1 MTLWRPR
8 RMKSAGPRLD
18 GKLQLQASQFSAKCA
33 SVAINFSNVMEL
45 CRIGKGMV
53 AQTISKLRRSFLG
66 GRRSGRAAFPQ
77 AADRERLGRSLAWA
91 GRCSERIR
99 SYAILPIGF
108 DLRTNLMTE
117 RLYYHDSYLRQFEA
131 RVVKSEQTARG
142 CEVVLD
148 ATAFYPTSGGQPHDL
163 GAMAGTWCRKWSSAM
178 MRLFTA
184 LTGSLAGDQ
193 VRCEIDWARRFDHMQ
208 QHTGQH
214 VLSQAFVRAAKRN
227 TVGFHMG
234 ADYVTIDLDAEGIS
248 PQQISAAEHLANE
261 IIYENRP
268 IAVRIV
274 PEAEV
279 PALGLRKESQRIGP
293 LRVVSVE
300 DFDVSA
306 CGGTH
311 VRRTGEIGS
320 IVIRKVERVN
330 RQARVEFVCGR
341 RSVVS
346 GQRDL
351 ETLSLVARQLSV
363 GLNEVPARVE
373 KHIQES
379 RQLRKTLQ
387 VKNKMLASLLAK
399 ELYAQVPGATGNPD
413 CEAAFRRRRDG
424 VLETAGSSAGE
435 PGELRRIAGFG
446 RPAGRAAIC
455 PKRQLAW
462 RSETRSCRRVAS

>member
-1 MTLWRPR
+1 
-8 RMKSAGPRLD
+8 
-18 GKLQLQASQFSAKCA
+18 
-33 SVAINFSNVMEL
+33 
-45 CRIGKGMV
+45 
-53 AQTISKLRRSFLG
+53 
-66 GRRSGRAAFPQ
+66 
-77 AADRERLGRSLAWA
+77 
-91 GRCSERIR
+91 
-99 SYAILPIGF
+99 
-108 DLRTNLMTE
+108 MTE

-131 RVVKSEQTARG
+131 RVVRLEQTVRG

-148 ATAFYPTSGGQPHDL
+148 TTAFYPTSGGQPHDL
-163 GAMAGTWCRKWSSAM
+163 GAMAGTLVQEVIERDDEVVHC
-178 MRLFTA
+178 LE
-184 LTGSLAGDQ
+184 GSFAGDQ

-227 TVGFHMG
+227 TIGFHMG

-341 RSVVS
+341 RSVIS

-351 ETLSLVARQLSV
+351 ETLSMVARQLSV
-363 GLNEVPARVE
+363 GLNEVPSRVE
-373 KHIQES
+373 KQLQES
-379 RQLRKTLQ
+379 RELRKTLQ
-387 VKNKMLASLLAK
+387 AKNRMLASLLAK
-399 ELYAQVPGATGNPD
+399 EVYAQVPEQQGIRIVKQLFEDEEMEFLKLLAQALVSQGNCVVLLGSGSPQAALLFAQSDNLPGDLRQVLPACCQLIGGKGGGTRTLVQAGGKNTGQLQQALDLAEQQITDKN
-413 CEAAFRRRRDG
+413 G
-424 VLETAGSSAGE
+424 LGSS
-435 PGELRRIAGFG
+435 
-446 RPAGRAAIC
+446 
-455 PKRQLAW
+455 
-462 RSETRSCRRVAS
+462 

>member
-1 MTLWRPR
+1 
-8 RMKSAGPRLD
+8 
-18 GKLQLQASQFSAKCA
+18 
-33 SVAINFSNVMEL
+33 
-45 CRIGKGMV
+45 
-53 AQTISKLRRSFLG
+53 
-66 GRRSGRAAFPQ
+66 
-77 AADRERLGRSLAWA
+77 
-91 GRCSERIR
+91 
-99 SYAILPIGF
+99 
-108 DLRTNLMTE
+108 MTE

-131 RVVKSEQTARG
+131 RVVKLEQTVRG

-148 ATAFYPTSGGQPHDL
+148 TTAFYPTSGGQPHDL
-163 GAMAGTWCRKWSSAM
+163 GTMAGTLVQEVIERDDEIVHC
-178 MRLFTA
+178 LE
-184 LTGSLAGDQ
+184 GSLAGDQ

-363 GLNEVPARVE
+363 GLSEVPARVE
-373 KHIQES
+373 KQIQES

-387 VKNKMLASLLAK
+387 VKNKMLAGLLAK
-399 ELYAQVPGATGNPD
+399 ELYAQVQEHEGRRIVKQLFEDEEMEFLKLLAQALVSQGNCVVLLGSGGPQAALLFAQSESLPGD
-413 CEAAFRRRRDG
+413 
-424 VLETAGSSAGE
+424 
-435 PGELRRIAGFG
+435 LRRILPACCQLIEGKGGGTRTLVQAGG
-446 RPAGRAAIC
+446 
-455 PKRQLAW
+455 KNTSQLQQALDLAEQQITDKNALG
-462 RSETRSCRRVAS
+462 SS

>member
-1 MTLWRPR
+1 M
-8 RMKSAGPRLD
+8 S
-18 GKLQLQASQFSAKCA
+18 
-33 SVAINFSNVMEL
+33 
-45 CRIGKGMV
+45 
-53 AQTISKLRRSFLG
+53 
-66 GRRSGRAAFPQ
+66 
-77 AADRERLGRSLAWA
+77 
-91 GRCSERIR
+91 
-99 SYAILPIGF
+99 
-108 DLRTNLMTE
+108 E

-148 ATAFYPTSGGQPHDL
+148 ATAFYPTSGGQPYDL
-163 GAMAGTWCRKWSSAM
+163 GTMAGTLVQEVIERDDEVVHC
-178 MRLFTA
+178 LE
-184 LTGSLAGDQ
+184 GSLAGDQ

-279 PALGLRKESQRIGP
+279 PALRLRKESQRIGP

-330 RQARVEFVCGR
+330 RQVRVEFACGR

-387 VKNKMLASLLAK
+387 VKNKMLARLLAK
-399 ELYAQVPGATGNPD
+399 ELYAQVQEQQGIRIVKQLFEDEEMEFLKLLAQALVSQGNCVALLGSGGLQAALLFAQSDNIPGDLRP
-413 CEAAFRRRRDG
+413 
-424 VLETAGSSAGE
+424 VLPACCQLIEGKGGGTRTLVQAGGKNTSQLQMALDLAERQITDKNAVGSS
-435 PGELRRIAGFG
+435 
-446 RPAGRAAIC
+446 
-455 PKRQLAW
+455 
-462 RSETRSCRRVAS
+462 

>member
-1 MTLWRPR
+1 
-8 RMKSAGPRLD
+8 
-18 GKLQLQASQFSAKCA
+18 
-33 SVAINFSNVMEL
+33 
-45 CRIGKGMV
+45 
-53 AQTISKLRRSFLG
+53 
-66 GRRSGRAAFPQ
+66 
-77 AADRERLGRSLAWA
+77 
-91 GRCSERIR
+91 
-99 SYAILPIGF
+99 
-108 DLRTNLMTE
+108 MTE

-131 RVVKSEQTARG
+131 RVVKSEQTAKG

-163 GAMAGTWCRKWSSAM
+163 GIMAGASIQEVIERDDEIVHCLGAPAAEG
-178 MRLFTA
+178 RL
-184 LTGSLAGDQ
+184 Q
-193 VRCEIDWARRFDHMQ
+193 CEIDWARRFDHMQ

-214 VLSQAFVRAAKRN
+214 VLSQAFVREAKRN

-234 ADYVTIDLDAEGIS
+234 ADYVTIDLDAESINPRQMS
-248 PQQISAAEHLANE
+248 EAERLANE
-261 IIYENRP
+261 IVYENRP

-293 LRVVSVE
+293 LRVVCVE

-320 IVIRKVERVN
+320 VVIRKVERVN

-373 KHIQES
+373 KQIQES

-387 VKNKMLASLLAK
+387 VKNRMLASLLAK
-399 ELYAQVPGATGNPD
+399 ELYAQVPEQEGRRIVKQLFEDEEMEFLKLLAQALVSQGNCVALLGSGGPQATLLFAQSDNSPGDLRQILPTCCQLIEGKGGGTRTLVQAGGKNTSQLQPALD
-413 CEAAFRRRRDG
+413 LAEQRIMGKSAP
-424 VLETAGSSAGE
+424 GSS
-435 PGELRRIAGFG
+435 
-446 RPAGRAAIC
+446 
-455 PKRQLAW
+455 
-462 RSETRSCRRVAS
+462 

>member
-1 MTLWRPR
+1 
-8 RMKSAGPRLD
+8 
-18 GKLQLQASQFSAKCA
+18 
-33 SVAINFSNVMEL
+33 
-45 CRIGKGMV
+45 
-53 AQTISKLRRSFLG
+53 
-66 GRRSGRAAFPQ
+66 
-77 AADRERLGRSLAWA
+77 
-91 GRCSERIR
+91 
-99 SYAILPIGF
+99 
-108 DLRTNLMTE
+108 MTE

-131 RVVKSEQTARG
+131 RVVKLEQTVRG

-148 ATAFYPTSGGQPHDL
+148 TTAFYPTSGGQPHDL
-163 GAMAGTWCRKWSSAM
+163 GAMAGTLVQEVIERDDEVVHC
-178 MRLFTA
+178 LE
-184 LTGSLAGDQ
+184 GSLAGDQ

-248 PQQISAAEHLANE
+248 SQQISAAEHLANE

-363 GLNEVPARVE
+363 GLNEVPSRVE
-373 KHIQES
+373 KQLQES
-379 RQLRKTLQ
+379 RELRKTLQ
-387 VKNKMLASLLAK
+387 AKNRMLASLLAK
-399 ELYAQVPGATGNPD
+399 EVYAQVPEQQGIRIVKQLFEDEEMEFLKLLAQALVSQGNCVVLLGSGSPQAALLFAQSDNLPGDLRQILPACCQLIEGKGGGTRTLVQAGGKNTGQLQQALDLAEQQITDKN
-413 CEAAFRRRRDG
+413 A
-424 VLETAGSSAGE
+424 LGSS
-435 PGELRRIAGFG
+435 
-446 RPAGRAAIC
+446 
-455 PKRQLAW
+455 
-462 RSETRSCRRVAS
+462 

>member
-1 MTLWRPR
+1 
-8 RMKSAGPRLD
+8 
-18 GKLQLQASQFSAKCA
+18 
-33 SVAINFSNVMEL
+33 
-45 CRIGKGMV
+45 
-53 AQTISKLRRSFLG
+53 
-66 GRRSGRAAFPQ
+66 
-77 AADRERLGRSLAWA
+77 
-91 GRCSERIR
+91 
-99 SYAILPIGF
+99 
-108 DLRTNLMTE
+108 MTE

-131 RVVKSEQTARG
+131 RVVKSEQTANG
-142 CEVVLD
+142 FDVVLD

-163 GAMAGTWCRKWSSAM
+163 GLMAGARIQDVVE
-178 MRLFTA
+178 RDEEIVHR
-184 LTGSLAGDQ
+184 LTGPVAE
-193 VRCEIDWARRFDHMQ
+193 VRLQCEIDWARRFDHMQ

-248 PQQISAAEHLANE
+248 PQQISTAEHLANE

-274 PEAEV
+274 PETEV

-293 LRVVSVE
+293 FRVVSVE

-320 IVIRKVERVN
+320 IVVRKVERVN

-363 GLNEVPARVE
+363 GFTEVPARVE
-373 KHIQES
+373 KQLQES

-387 VKNKMLASLLAK
+387 SKNRLLASLLAK
-399 ELYAQVPGATGNPD
+399 ELCAQIPEHRGRRIVKQLFEDEEMEFLKLLAQALVSLGNCVVLLGSGGPQAALLFAQSENLPGDLRQILPSCCQLIEGKGGGTRTLVQAGGKNASQLQQALDLAEQRIMDRSGP
-413 CEAAFRRRRDG
+413 
-424 VLETAGSSAGE
+424 GSS
-435 PGELRRIAGFG
+435 
-446 RPAGRAAIC
+446 
-455 PKRQLAW
+455 
-462 RSETRSCRRVAS
+462 

>member
-1 MTLWRPR
+1 
-8 RMKSAGPRLD
+8 
-18 GKLQLQASQFSAKCA
+18 
-33 SVAINFSNVMEL
+33 
-45 CRIGKGMV
+45 
-53 AQTISKLRRSFLG
+53 
-66 GRRSGRAAFPQ
+66 
-77 AADRERLGRSLAWA
+77 
-91 GRCSERIR
+91 
-99 SYAILPIGF
+99 
-108 DLRTNLMTE
+108 MTE

-131 RVVKSEQTARG
+131 RVVKSEQTAKG

-163 GAMAGTWCRKWSSAM
+163 GLMAGASIQEVVERDDEIVHCLTAPVAEG
-178 MRLFTA
+178 RLK
-184 LTGSLAGDQ
+184 
-193 VRCEIDWARRFDHMQ
+193 CEIDWARRFDHMQ

-234 ADYVTIDLDAEGIS
+234 AD
-248 PQQISAAEHLANE
+248 
-261 IIYENRP
+261 IYENRP

-320 IVIRKVERVN
+320 IIIRKVERVN

-373 KHIQES
+373 KQIQES

-399 ELYAQVPGATGNPD
+399 ELYAQVQEQQGIRIVKQLFEDEDIEFLKLLAQALLSQGNCVVLLGSGGPQAALLFAQSENLPGDLRQILPACCQLIEGKGGGTRTLVQAGGKNTSQLQQALDFAEQRIMDKSAP
-413 CEAAFRRRRDG
+413 
-424 VLETAGSSAGE
+424 GSS
-435 PGELRRIAGFG
+435 
-446 RPAGRAAIC
+446 
-455 PKRQLAW
+455 
-462 RSETRSCRRVAS
+462 

>member
-1 MTLWRPR
+1 
-8 RMKSAGPRLD
+8 
-18 GKLQLQASQFSAKCA
+18 
-33 SVAINFSNVMEL
+33 
-45 CRIGKGMV
+45 
-53 AQTISKLRRSFLG
+53 
-66 GRRSGRAAFPQ
+66 
-77 AADRERLGRSLAWA
+77 
-91 GRCSERIR
+91 
-99 SYAILPIGF
+99 
-108 DLRTNLMTE
+108 MTE

-142 CEVVLD
+142 CDVVLD

-163 GAMAGTWCRKWSSAM
+163 GIMAGARIQEVVERDDEIVHCLSGSVAEG
-178 MRLFTA
+178 RL
-184 LTGSLAGDQ
+184 Q
-193 VRCEIDWARRFDHMQ
+193 CEIDWARRFDHMQ

-248 PQQISAAEHLANE
+248 AQQVGEAEHLANT
-261 IIYENRP
+261 IIYDNRP

-274 PEAEV
+274 PEGGV
-279 PALGLRKESQRIGP
+279 STLGLRKESQRIGP

-351 ETLSLVARQLSV
+351 ETLSIVARQLSV

-373 KHIQES
+373 KQIQES
-379 RQLRKTLQ
+379 RQLRKILQ
-387 VKNKMLASLLAK
+387 AKNRVLASLLAK
-399 ELYAQVPGATGNPD
+399 ELYAQVPEQQGIRIVKQLFEDEEMEFLKLLAQALVSQGN
-413 CEAAFRRRRDG
+413 CV
-424 VLETAGSSAGE
+424 VLLGSGSPQSALLFAQSDNLPGDLRQILPACCQLIEGKGGGTRTVVQAGGKHTSQLQRALDLAERQIIDRTA
-435 PGELRRIAGFG
+435 
-446 RPAGRAAIC
+446 
-455 PKRQLAW
+455 
-462 RSETRSCRRVAS
+462 

>member
-1 MTLWRPR
+1 
-8 RMKSAGPRLD
+8 
-18 GKLQLQASQFSAKCA
+18 
-33 SVAINFSNVMEL
+33 
-45 CRIGKGMV
+45 
-53 AQTISKLRRSFLG
+53 
-66 GRRSGRAAFPQ
+66 
-77 AADRERLGRSLAWA
+77 
-91 GRCSERIR
+91 
-99 SYAILPIGF
+99 
-108 DLRTNLMTE
+108 MTE

-131 RVVKSEQTARG
+131 RVVKSEQTAQG

-148 ATAFYPTSGGQPHDL
+148 ATAFYPTSGGQPHDQ
-163 GAMAGTWCRKWSSAM
+163 GIMASA
-178 MRLFTA
+178 RIHEVVERDDEIVHC
-184 LTGSLAGDQ
+184 LTSPVVGEHLQ
-193 VRCEIDWARRFDHMQ
+193 CEIDWVRRFDHMQ

-234 ADYVTIDLDAEGIS
+234 ADYVTIDLDAEAVS
-248 PQQISAAEHLANE
+248 SQQISEAEHLANE
-261 IIYENRP
+261 IVYENR
-268 IAVRIV
+268 AVGVRTV

-279 PALGLRKESQRIGP
+279 PALGLRKESQRTGP

-320 IVIRKVERVN
+320 VVIRKVERIN

-351 ETLSLVARQLSV
+351 ETLSRVARQLSV
-363 GLNEVPARVE
+363 GLSEVPARIE
-373 KHIQES
+373 KQIEES

-399 ELYAQVPGATGNPD
+399 ELYAQVREEQGSRIVKQLFENEEMEFLKLLGQALLSQGNCVVLLASGGPQGALLFAQSDNLPGDLRKILPECCQLIEGKGGGTRTLVQAGGKNTGMLQQALD
-413 CEAAFRRRRDG
+413 LAEQRIIDKSAADPR
-424 VLETAGSSAGE
+424 
-435 PGELRRIAGFG
+435 
-446 RPAGRAAIC
+446 
-455 PKRQLAW
+455 
-462 RSETRSCRRVAS
+462 

>member
-1 MTLWRPR
+1 
-8 RMKSAGPRLD
+8 
-18 GKLQLQASQFSAKCA
+18 
-33 SVAINFSNVMEL
+33 
-45 CRIGKGMV
+45 
-53 AQTISKLRRSFLG
+53 
-66 GRRSGRAAFPQ
+66 
-77 AADRERLGRSLAWA
+77 
-91 GRCSERIR
+91 
-99 SYAILPIGF
+99 
-108 DLRTNLMTE
+108 MTE

-131 RVVKSEQTARG
+131 RVVKSEQTAKG

-163 GAMAGTWCRKWSSAM
+163 GLMAGASIQEVVERDEEIVHS
-178 MRLFTA
+178 LTA
-184 LTGSLAGDQ
+184 PVAEGQLQ
-193 VRCEIDWARRFDHMQ
+193 CEIDWARRFDHMQ

-234 ADYVTIDLDAEGIS
+234 ADYVTIDLDAEAIS
-248 PQQISAAEHLANE
+248 PQQISEAEHLANE

-274 PEAEV
+274 SEAEV
-279 PALGLRKESQRIGP
+279 PALGLRRESQRFGP

-320 IVIRKVERVN
+320 IVVRKVERVN

-373 KHIQES
+373 KQIQES
-379 RQLRKTLQ
+379 RQLRKTIQ
-387 VKNKMLASLLAK
+387 TKNKMLASLLAK
-399 ELYAQVPGATGNPD
+399 ELYAQVS
-413 CEAAFRRRRDG
+413 EQ
-424 VLETAGSSAGE
+424 EE
-435 PGELRRIAGFG
+435 RRIVKQLFEDEEMEFLKLLAQALLSQGNCVVLLGSGGSQAALLFAQSDNLPGDLRQILSACCQLIEGKGGGTRTLVQAGG
-446 RPAGRAAIC
+446 KNAG
-455 PKRQLAW
+455 QLQQALDLAEQQMMS
-462 RSETRSCRRVAS
+462 RSSGGAS

>member
-1 MTLWRPR
+1 MQP
-8 RMKSAGPRLD
+8 AH
-18 GKLQLQASQFSAKCA
+18 
-33 SVAINFSNVMEL
+33 
-45 CRIGKGMV
+45 
-53 AQTISKLRRSFLG
+53 
-66 GRRSGRAAFPQ
+66 
-77 AADRERLGRSLAWA
+77 
-91 GRCSERIR
+91 
-99 SYAILPIGF
+99 
-108 DLRTNLMTE
+108 
-117 RLYYHDSYLRQFEA
+117 HDSLTLHIALRE
-131 RVVKSEQTARG
+131 
-142 CEVVLD
+142 
-148 ATAFYPTSGGQPHDL
+148 
-163 GAMAGTWCRKWSSAM
+163 AGTDPAVEEE
-178 MRLFTA
+178 
-184 LTGSLAGDQ
+184 D
-193 VRCEIDWARRFDHMQ
+193 E

-234 ADYVTIDLDAEGIS
+234 ADYVTIDLDAEGVS
-248 PQQISAAEHLANE
+248 AQQISAAEHLANE

-320 IVIRKVERVN
+320 IVVRKVERVN

-363 GLNEVPARVE
+363 GLNEVPAKVE
-373 KHIQES
+373 KQIQES

-387 VKNKMLASLLAK
+387 GKNRLLASLLAK
-399 ELYAQVPGATGNPD
+399 ELYAQVHEQEG
-413 CEAAFRRRRDG
+413 
-424 VLETAGSSAGE
+424 
-435 PGELRRIAGFG
+435 RRIVKQLFEDEEMEFLKLLAQALLSQGNCVALLGSGGPQAALLFAQSDNLPGDLRQILPACCQLIEGKGGGTRTLVQAGG
-446 RPAGRAAIC
+446 
-455 PKRQLAW
+455 KNTSQLQQVLDLAEQ
-462 RSETRSCRRVAS
+462 RIMEKSAPGSA

>member
-1 MTLWRPR
+1 
-8 RMKSAGPRLD
+8 
-18 GKLQLQASQFSAKCA
+18 
-33 SVAINFSNVMEL
+33 
-45 CRIGKGMV
+45 
-53 AQTISKLRRSFLG
+53 
-66 GRRSGRAAFPQ
+66 
-77 AADRERLGRSLAWA
+77 
-91 GRCSERIR
+91 
-99 SYAILPIGF
+99 
-108 DLRTNLMTE
+108 MTE

-131 RVVKSEQTARG
+131 RVVKSEETTKG

-163 GAMAGTWCRKWSSAM
+163 GIVAGVGIQEVVERDDEIVH
-178 MRLFTA
+178 R
-184 LTGSLAGDQ
+184 LTGPVAEDRL
-193 VRCEIDWARRFDHMQ
+193 RCEIDWARRFDHMQ

-234 ADYVTIDLDAEGIS
+234 GDYVTIDLDAESIN
-248 PQQISAAEHLANE
+248 PQQISQAEHLANE
-261 IIYENRP
+261 IVYENRP

-279 PALGLRKESQRIGP
+279 PALALRKESRRIGP

-320 IVIRKVERVN
+320 IVVRKVERVN

-351 ETLSLVARQLSV
+351 ETLSFVARQLSI

-373 KHIQES
+373 KQIQES
-379 RQLRKTLQ
+379 RQLRKALQ
-387 VKNKMLASLLAK
+387 TKNRMLASLLAK
-399 ELYAQVPGATGNPD
+399 ELYAQVHEQEGRRIVKQLFEDEEMEFLKLLAQGLLSQGNCVALLGSGGPQAALLFAQSDSLPGDLRQILPVCCPLIEGKGGGTRTLVQAGGKNASQLQQALDLAEQRIMDKSPP
-413 CEAAFRRRRDG
+413 
-424 VLETAGSSAGE
+424 GSS
-435 PGELRRIAGFG
+435 
-446 RPAGRAAIC
+446 
-455 PKRQLAW
+455 
-462 RSETRSCRRVAS
+462 

>member
-1 MTLWRPR
+1 
-8 RMKSAGPRLD
+8 
-18 GKLQLQASQFSAKCA
+18 
-33 SVAINFSNVMEL
+33 
-45 CRIGKGMV
+45 
-53 AQTISKLRRSFLG
+53 
-66 GRRSGRAAFPQ
+66 
-77 AADRERLGRSLAWA
+77 
-91 GRCSERIR
+91 
-99 SYAILPIGF
+99 
-108 DLRTNLMTE
+108 MTE

-131 RVVKSEQTARG
+131 RVVKSEETTKG

-163 GAMAGTWCRKWSSAM
+163 GIVAGARIQEVVERDDEIVHC
-178 MRLFTA
+178 
-184 LTGSLAGDQ
+184 LTGPVAEERL
-193 VRCEIDWARRFDHMQ
+193 RCEIDWARRFDHMQ

-234 ADYVTIDLDAEGIS
+234 ADYVTIDLDAESIN
-248 PQQISAAEHLANE
+248 PQQISEAEHLANE
-261 IIYENRP
+261 IVYENRP
-268 IAVRIV
+268 IAIRIV

-320 IVIRKVERVN
+320 VVIRKVERVN
-330 RQARVEFVCGR
+330 RQARVEFACGR

-373 KHIQES
+373 KQIQES

-387 VKNKMLASLLAK
+387 VKNRMLAGLLAK
-399 ELYAQVPGATGNPD
+399 ELYAQVQEQEGRRIVKQLFEDEQMEFLKLLAQSLVSLGNCVVLLGSGGPQAALLFAQSDNLPGDLRQILPACCQLIEGKGGGTRILVQAGGKNTSQLQQALDLAEQRIMDKSAP
-413 CEAAFRRRRDG
+413 
-424 VLETAGSSAGE
+424 GSS
-435 PGELRRIAGFG
+435 
-446 RPAGRAAIC
+446 
-455 PKRQLAW
+455 
-462 RSETRSCRRVAS
+462 